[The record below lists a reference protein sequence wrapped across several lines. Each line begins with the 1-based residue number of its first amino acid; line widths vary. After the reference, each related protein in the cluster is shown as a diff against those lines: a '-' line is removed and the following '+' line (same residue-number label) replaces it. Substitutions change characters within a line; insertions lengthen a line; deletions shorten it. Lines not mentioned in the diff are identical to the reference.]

1 MALRVNFNC
10 ILLMFTVVTSGFDL
24 ILEATE
30 HAEKAFLR
38 MIRCIRYH
46 MQCTLF
52 VYPKDFWC

>member
-52 VYPKDFWC
+52 VYPKDF